1 MNTTIILV
9 ILTFAAVASAPAV
22 GFWWTALIAVGTWT
36 AVSFLLDLLL
46 LMVQHD
52 ELDVEEE

>member
-46 LMVQHD
+46 MV
-52 ELDVEEE
+52 